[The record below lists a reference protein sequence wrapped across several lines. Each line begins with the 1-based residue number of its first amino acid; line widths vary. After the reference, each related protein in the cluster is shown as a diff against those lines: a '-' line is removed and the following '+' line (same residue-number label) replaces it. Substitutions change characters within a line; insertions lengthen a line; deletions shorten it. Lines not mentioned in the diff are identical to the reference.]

1 MHVLVVAARKMMME
15 LSNMKREHLKTG
27 WLRGQMGSA
36 RGDDRGLSFVKG
48 HVLLMPSVVTI
59 QRRKWSLIF
68 PCESYLLCYL
78 RFLSSNI
85 AFNPLF
91 GSRGIFQMNHL
102 IVYPDTSE
110 LPFRLASV
118 KSLLKLPAIS
128 YSGGL

>member
-78 RFLSSNI
+78 
-85 AFNPLF
+85 
-91 GSRGIFQMNHL
+91 
-102 IVYPDTSE
+102 
-110 LPFRLASV
+110 
-118 KSLLKLPAIS
+118 
-128 YSGGL
+128 